1 MMRNGLEHVSL
12 SRSLKSDLDMIEQYM
27 LDHAPR
33 NGCTRAGFV
42 FPNGSI
48 SPITIDHCATARAVA
63 KSLKM
68 NCHNIDPMYYFL
80 SLGVIRIRNNGTL
93 IVESHAPLSNKAEN
107 AILDFAAGQAY
118 DTVFIDFDS
127 QYYRQAEFLKK
138 KLEKGMVGRF
148 D

>member
-1 MMRNGLEHVSL
+1 MTSA
-12 SRSLKSDLDMIEQYM
+12 SDKKLIIKIEKIM
-27 LDHAPR
+27 KTKHADKKH
-33 NGCTRAGFV
+33 NSFGFV

-48 SPITIDHCATARAVA
+48 SSITIDHCATAKAVA
-63 KSLKM
+63 KFLKM

-93 IVESHAPLSNKAEN
+93 IVEGTTQPSKTTEKT
-107 AILDFAAGQAY
+107 ILDFAAGHVY
-118 DTVFIDFDS
+118 DTVFIDFGP

-138 KLEKGMVGRF
+138 KLENGMVGRF